1 METVQRSSDGDIEGL
16 LRQDQAAPAPPLVDS
31 GALMQGGREL
41 LIRHGAN
48 TYRLRVTLSDKLILT
63 K

>member
-1 METVQRSSDGDIEGL
+1 METLSRLDRGSEPGRSLADSVPAGIPTIESVSL
-16 LRQDQAAPAPPLVDS
+16 LK
-31 GALMQGGREL
+31 GAREL

-48 TYRLRVTLSDKLILT
+48 TYRLRVTASEKLILT

>member
-1 METVQRSSDGDIEGL
+1 MEASRPSFGSDRPGSRRDDASLRSVESAEL
-16 LRQDQAAPAPPLVDS
+16 L
-31 GALMQGGREL
+31 QGGREL

-48 TYRLRVTLSDKLILT
+48 TYRLRLTASEKLILT